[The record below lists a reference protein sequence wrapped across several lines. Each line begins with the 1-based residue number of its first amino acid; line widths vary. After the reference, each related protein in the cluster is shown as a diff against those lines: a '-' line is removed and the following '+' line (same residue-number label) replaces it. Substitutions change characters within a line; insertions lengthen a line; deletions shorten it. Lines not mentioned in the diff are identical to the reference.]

1 MPPAPARPT
10 GQRAHRLTGQGAF
23 EAVFRTGRRVEGLHL
38 TLVVAPSAVPG
49 GRTGYVIGKK
59 VAARAVD
66 RNRLRR
72 KLREVVRATR
82 PSLPDLDVIVR
93 VKRARGRAEQ
103 DAATAEAAR
112 LFASLARRNAP

>member
-1 MPPAPARPT
+1 VPPAPARPT
-10 GQRAHRLTGQGAF
+10 AQRAHRLTGQGAF

-38 TLVVAPSAVPG
+38 TLVVAPSVVPG

-103 DAATAEAAR
+103 DAATAEAVR
-112 LFASLARRNAP
+112 LFARLAQRDAP

>member
-1 MPPAPARPT
+1 MPPVPARPA

-49 GRTGYVIGKK
+49 GRTGYVIGRK

-72 KLREVVRATR
+72 KLREVVRAQR

-93 VKRARGRAEQ
+93 VKRAKGRAEQ

-112 LFASLARRNAP
+112 LLASLARKT

>member
-23 EAVFRTGRRVEGLHL
+23 EAVFRTGRRVEGLYL

-49 GRTGYVIGKK
+49 GRTGYVIGRK

-72 KLREVVRATR
+72 KLREVVRAQR
-82 PSLPDLDVIVR
+82 SALPDLDVVVR
-93 VKRARGRAEQ
+93 VKRAKGRAEQ

-112 LFASLARRNAP
+112 LLASLVRRP